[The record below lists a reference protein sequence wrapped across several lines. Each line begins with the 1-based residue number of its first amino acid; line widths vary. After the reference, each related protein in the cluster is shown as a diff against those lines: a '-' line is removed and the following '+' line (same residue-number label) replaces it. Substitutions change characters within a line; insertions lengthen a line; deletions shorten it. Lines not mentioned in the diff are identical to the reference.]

1 MRNSFSFDLKILKET
16 DNLIKVGM
24 LFQSLAP
31 KYFIDLRAYRNVF
44 LMVKKYHAKL
54 PDEFYDCEQCYWAG
68 NSSKKEKVRDYLKTC
83 KQTWELHE

>member
-44 LMVKKYHAKL
+44 LMVKNITPSCL
-54 PDEFYDCEQCYWAG
+54 TSFMTV
-68 NSSKKEKVRDYLKTC
+68 NSVIELEIVQKKRR
-83 KQTWELHE
+83 